1 MALMKYI
8 YQFRPEPVVTDRV
21 FLNLNGCQMN
31 GHQMTGSGLKLIF
44 RRLSKNSGVDRLHMY
59 LLKHTFAANYLM
71 NGGDVF
77 TQ

>member
-1 MALMKYI
+1 
-8 YQFRPEPVVTDRV
+8 
-21 FLNLNGCQMN
+21 
-31 GHQMTGSGLKLIF
+31 MTGSGLKLIF